1 MTSKDIILVPI
12 GFTNQSIVAL
22 KQAVTIAR
30 HTNSQLYLLSVVEM
44 PTAIQKIF
52 SDYEEKQK
60 LFKQKLRENL
70 IELSQIYC
78 EGIQNIEFFVKS
90 GKIYDQI
97 TELAD
102 SVNANLIIMGTEGTP
117 KEIKKK
123 FIGAN
128 ANKVVRSAS
137 CPVIT
142 IKGKSISNNC
152 NVIALPLDLNKET
165 REKVTN
171 AIQFARLFSSEIVAF
186 SISYD
191 NDDKSVKN
199 KLNRTLTQVSEFIIS
214 KGIKCKTELVNI
226 STSASFSGSIIN
238 YTKDINADL
247 IMIMTKGE
255 DNLDLNFLGSNA
267 RKLINMS
274 DIPVMSIR
282 PSIKKD
288 TTTFTLQ

>member
-70 IELSQIYC
+70 IELSQMYC
-78 EGIQNIEFFVKS
+78 DGIQNIEFFVKS

-123 FIGAN
+123 FIGSN

>member
-70 IELSQIYC
+70 IELSQMYC
-78 EGIQNIEFFVKS
+78 DGIQNIEFFVKS

-123 FIGAN
+123 FIGSN

-238 YTKDINADL
+238 FTKDINADL

>member
-22 KQAVTIAR
+22 KQAVTIAK

-70 IELSQIYC
+70 IELSQMYC
-78 EGIQNIEFFVKS
+78 DGIQNIEFFVKS

-123 FIGAN
+123 FIGSN

-191 NDDKSVKN
+191 NDDKSVKI